1 MRRGMSISTDG
12 RKPQQ
17 HRSRRTYERLLD
29 VTGQLLE
36 EVGVDRI
43 STNLVAERAGVS
55 PPTVYHYFTDKYA
68 LLRALGER
76 LMAEQNALVT
86 LNFDQPEAEIAAT
99 LRAHVQLT
107 RDFPGGIWVMRMLRA
122 VPQLSEVRLESHRSL
137 AGSLVGQA
145 MRDAPAGDREALER
159 VARLAIEIGYAAIE
173 MALEEPGIDIEATM
187 RLAARAIR
195 SLSANR
201 DAG

>member
-1 MRRGMSISTDG
+1 MSTSTDG

-36 EVGVDRI
+36 EVGVDRV

-68 LLRALGER
+68 LFRALGER
-76 LMAEQNALVT
+76 LMAAQNALVAIEI
-86 LNFDQPEAEIAAT
+86 DQPEAEIAAT
-99 LRAHVQLT
+99 LRAHVRLT

-122 VPQLSEVRLESHRSL
+122 VPQLAEVRLASHRAL
-137 AGSLVGQA
+137 AGALVAQA
-145 MRDAPAGDREALER
+145 MREMPGGDREELER
-159 VARLAIEIGYAAIE
+159 IARLAIEIGYAAVE
-173 MALEEPGIDIEATM
+173 MTLEEPGLEIEATM

-195 SLSANR
+195 SLFPGAN
-201 DAG
+201 AG